1 MTFLSR
7 NYVRAVLGG
16 ITHLALVGGTYL
28 YKSGTDISSTVD
40 VGTLAGVAFTLN
52 GILGGFLIGAIPV
65 YVSSRYRLGSPIVV
79 MILIAVGVV
88 ITTPYDPNA
97 AGPLDLAF
105 YFVFWIVP
113 VVVTLISGG
122 VEVLVRRARRSYFTK
137 NDTDLN

>member
-1 MTFLSR
+1 MTFLSI

-16 ITHLALVGGTYL
+16 ITHLALVGGIYL

-40 VGTLAGVAFTLN
+40 VGTLAGIAFTLN

-88 ITTPYDPNA
+88 IITPYDPNA
-97 AGPLDLAF
+97 AGPSDLAF